1 MKSVSVT
8 SMDDLKVAVR
18 VLSKSELREMVIDI
32 ALRLS
37 FDENQEYNPEES
49 VAADCAA
56 DFVDSVTQTFHRNG
70 ISL

>member
-1 MKSVSVT
+1 MQSVDVKSI
-8 SMDDLKVAVR
+8 DDLKAAVR
-18 VLSKSELREMVIDI
+18 VLSLSELREMVLDI

-49 VAADCAA
+49 VAANSGA